1 MAQQIFS
8 TADKTQMDRLTNNGS
23 RSGSKAG
30 IAGLGPAAMTSQ
42 WEEDGWRQQRT
53 PGSYECWNFDVL
65 DSMGNGASVSFF
77 DGLYFHPRFLREEA
91 RFYRSGAHPKIKNV
105 REQALAS
112 FYPAVAISLFQGGRR
127 IAHAVNV
134 YPPGS
139 FRGEQ
144 GSPEIAIG
152 PNRIT
157 LRQDGTFGVQ
167 MRAYPTDRSMMGP
180 KARLD
185 QMMFAEL
192 TFRPK
197 LPGVQHSQPLRPNL
211 EDGARHTWV
220 VAAPLCEVSGRIQQ
234 VNLRDD
240 TLALDLPVEAMGFHD
255 HIFGGSGICRK
266 IKRIIRGHAV
276 GDQWAIAWNHSVG
289 EKCDGQTD
297 SICLFET
304 DAPPLIIPH
313 PQVASV
319 QRNTTHF
326 LVPYP
331 AQLIMHGSDL
341 RGNAIELLVNHHDV
355 LESGPGLVRS
365 TCSVQLTTRG
375 VKRFIGMGL
384 METNSTRCV
393 GLPIIS
399 DWAAASIIPIEADD
413 PLWRL

>member
-1 MAQQIFS
+1 MAHQIYS
-8 TADKTQMDRLTNNGS
+8 TIENGLLDRTTNNGS

-77 DGLYFHPRFLREEA
+77 DGLYFHPKYLREEA
-91 RFYRSGAHPKIKNV
+91 RFYRSGSHPRLKNV
-105 REQALAS
+105 RDESLAS

-157 LRQDGTFGVQ
+157 LRQDGTFGLQ
-167 MRAYPTDRSMMGP
+167 MRAYPTDRSITGP

-197 LPGVQHSQPLRPNL
+197 LPGVQHSQLLRPNM

-220 VAAPLCEVSGRIQQ
+220 IAAPLCEVTGRIQQ

-240 TLALDLPVEAMGFHD
+240 TLALDLPVQADGFHD
-255 HIFGGSGICRK
+255 HIFGGSGICRR

-276 GDQWAIAWNHSVG
+276 GSDWAIAWNHSVG
-289 EKCDGQTD
+289 NRCDGQTD

-304 DAPPLIIPH
+304 DAQPLIIPH
-313 PQVASV
+313 PQVETI
-319 QRNTTHF
+319 QRNTSHF

-331 AQLIMHGSDL
+331 AHISMHGSDL

-355 LESGPGLVRS
+355 LEAGPGLVRS

-375 VKRFIGMGL
+375 KSRFVGMGL
-384 METNSTRCV
+384 LETNSTRSV
-393 GLPIIS
+393 GLPVIS
-399 DWAAASIIPIEADD
+399 DWASRSIIRIEADD